1 VFQPLTKNFQ
11 HFFPKS
17 LEVHGSLQYVCLISN
32 SQTFNTHTMNQAT
45 RDNIDVAIL
54 SGRMT
59 SVEAFEAVK
68 HPDSKAYIIKYH
80 LDEELEMH
88 LKKAH

>member
-1 VFQPLTKNFQ
+1 
-11 HFFPKS
+11 
-17 LEVHGSLQYVCLISN
+17 
-32 SQTFNTHTMNQAT
+32 MNQAT

-68 HPDSKAYIIKYH
+68 HPDSKAYILKYH
-80 LDEELEMH
+80 MDEELEMY
-88 LKKAH
+88 LAKAH

>member
-1 VFQPLTKNFQ
+1 MFAPSVIHK
-11 HFFPKS
+11 HS
-17 LEVHGSLQYVCLISN
+17 
-32 SQTFNTHTMNQAT
+32 THTMNQPT

-68 HPDSKAYIIKYH
+68 HPDSKAYILKYH
-80 LDEELEMH
+80 MDEELEMH
-88 LKKAH
+88 LARHTDEA

>member
-1 VFQPLTKNFQ
+1 
-11 HFFPKS
+11 
-17 LEVHGSLQYVCLISN
+17 
-32 SQTFNTHTMNQAT
+32 MNQAT

-68 HPDSKAYIIKYH
+68 HPKSKAYILKYH
-80 LDEELEMH
+80 MDEELEMH
-88 LKKAH
+88 LARHTDEA